1 MIGYKIAVGIDRK
14 NGPFPVLVKLEVPED
29 ATIVR
34 PFDGIKLE
42 ILNRCFFSERTLHQ
56 LRTDK
61 AKVLEI
67 NPVSTWEN
75 YLEDWN
81 GKAYSVYSLSRD
93 INMNISGH
101 VFCYEEGKEVSS
113 YLDLDER
120 YSCVP
125 GIHLFESNADAVEYL
140 LFDDYFMNCINKFSK
155 VWTYKTNWNDPWDD
169 EDYQQYAN
177 SCKNH
182 LIDLSK

>member
-1 MIGYKIAVGIDRK
+1 MVGYKVAVGIDRK

-29 ATIVR
+29 ATIVM
-34 PFDGIKLE
+34 PLDGIKL
-42 ILNRCFFSERTLHQ
+42 NYCFFSKRTLHQ

-61 AKVLEI
+61 AKVLEMK
-67 NPVSTWEN
+67 PVSTWEN

-81 GKAYSVYSLSRD
+81 GKAYSIYILSRD
-93 INMNISGH
+93 SSMSISSY

-113 YLDLDER
+113 YLDPDER
-120 YSCVP
+120 YLCVP
-125 GIHLFESNADAVEYL
+125 GIHFFESIGDAAEYL
-140 LFDDYFMNCINKFSK
+140 LFDNYLMNCINKFRK
-155 VWTYKTNWNDPWDD
+155 AWTYKTNWNDPWDD
-169 EDYQQYAN
+169 GDYQQYAN